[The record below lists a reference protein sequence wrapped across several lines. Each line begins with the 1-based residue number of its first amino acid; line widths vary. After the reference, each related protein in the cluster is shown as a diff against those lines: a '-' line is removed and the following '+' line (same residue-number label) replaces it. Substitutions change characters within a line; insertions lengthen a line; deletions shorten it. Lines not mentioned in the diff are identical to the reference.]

1 MALNEI
7 RYKGAAYAVDGDIW
21 TSSGS
26 WYETKSLKCD
36 SLEANSFEVTV
47 FDSDR
52 AITRFRK
59 NDKVEY
65 FRDGRRMGIF
75 YLQTVER
82 VGPFSYHLSGLSAV
96 GLLMTRKHNGGIYT
110 GQTAGEVI
118 RDICGDIPVKVESV
132 YESRKLYGWL
142 PYVQPSQ
149 SSARDNLA
157 EVLFAIGA
165 WLGVDN
171 DGVLRV
177 EKLWGGTASAIGPGL
192 IHAEGCSVQ
201 YTDAVSAVEIT
212 EHQWVPSSDAVT
224 LFEGTTEQGALIVFD
239 DPAHDLT
246 ADGFTILESGANY
259 AVVSAGSGTLTG
271 QGYTHITRIIRK
283 TVAEDAEENVVA
295 ITDAHL
301 VSLTNSID
309 VANRTAD
316 YYRHRET
323 IQVDINPLSGP
334 PGNVVQIYHPWDK
347 VMVSAC
353 IAERETTISGLLKSG
368 IQALVGFTPPQPDAS
383 EYFDERVVL
392 TGSGTWTPPE
402 DAVTIT
408 AVLIGGGDG
417 GGCGNN
423 GHGPS
428 KTPTVGQNYTI
439 NSGGPCYFEKGYGVY
454 QHDLF
459 DESLPPYAGQ
469 TYGGGEGGDPG
480 AGKGLGGKVFRVT
493 FEHQSGRSY
502 SYSCG
507 VGGIGGLK
515 SAEAQ
520 AGASGTA
527 TTFDT
532 FSSASGSQSDIGY
545 TDPITGES
553 FAKLGDAGIKGGNG
567 GGFKML
573 EDGKDLENLPP
584 ENIKVGDIV
593 YSGGTKGSGAS
604 NSASGNSTD
613 SNGGYREYSAA
624 GGFGGGAAYGAKGGD
639 GKNGSGSL
647 STGYIRTTPG
657 PGGDGAD
664 ALPPPKQSTYGK
676 GGTSGNGGG
685 GGGLAGYPGTW
696 VENRTSAYNAAPI
709 VTMTVNNGTGGVA
722 GLGSDGGEAGDGCI
736 ILYYSRRKSIRF
748 GPLVTSGQ
756 KWLLDSLGRRII
768 V

>member
-21 TSSGS
+21 TFSGS

-47 FDSDR
+47 SDSDR
-52 AITRFRK
+52 AITSFRK

-82 VGPFSYHLSGLSAV
+82 VGPDSYHLSGISAV
-96 GLLMTRKHNGGIYT
+96 GLLMTRPHNGGIYT
-110 GQTAGEVI
+110 GQTAGDVI

-177 EKLWGGTASAIGPGL
+177 EKLWDGTASAIGPGL

-224 LFEGTTEQGALIVFD
+224 LFEGATEQGALIVFD

-301 VSLTNSID
+301 VSLTNSVD

-368 IQALVGFTPPQPDAS
+368 IQALVGFTPPQPDTA
-383 EYFDERVVL
+383 EYLDERVIL
-392 TGSGTWTPPE
+392 TDAGTWTMPE
-402 DAVTIT
+402 GAETLRV
-408 AVLIGGGDG
+408 VLIGKGSDGTAGNPGGDNMVTSSTRSNTSSATFSAGAAGKGGSGGIGGDG
-417 GGCGNN
+417 G
-423 GHGPS
+423 
-428 KTPTVGQNYTI
+428 KI
-439 NSGGPCYFEKGYGVY
+439 NIITLEPE
-454 QHDLF
+454 
-459 DESLPPYAGQ
+459 AGQ
-469 TYGGGEGGDPG
+469 TFAYDTTGDE
-480 AGKGLGGKVFRVT
+480 VT
-493 FEHQSGRSY
+493 FGTYSSADGAASEAGYFDSTTLEYFGRKGADGVSG
-502 SYSCG
+502 G
-507 VGGIGGLK
+507 NGG
-515 SAEAQ
+515 SV
-520 AGASGTA
+520 GASGKSVGDYFGGHGTESESIQHKWTA
-527 TTFDT
+527 SGTTYTDRGSIQGFGGGGAAKGQNGLSANGYIRFQAFGFTPDVRV
-532 FSSASGSQSDIGY
+532 SSHAEGASGS
-545 TDPITGES
+545 
-553 FAKLGDAGIKGGNG
+553 AGDDGANYGDGGGGGNG
-567 GGFKML
+567 GGGAGATGSVSVSFT
-573 EDGKDLENLPP
+573 PSAP
-584 ENIKVGDIV
+584 
-593 YSGGTKGSGAS
+593 SGELTSCSWSGVWLHGGS
-604 NSASGNSTD
+604 
-613 SNGGYREYSAA
+613 
-624 GGFGGGAAYGAKGGD
+624 GGAAGA
-639 GKNGSGSL
+639 GK
-647 STGYIRTTPG
+647 
-657 PGGDGAD
+657 
-664 ALPPPKQSTYGK
+664 K
-676 GGTSGNGGG
+676 
-685 GGGLAGYPGTW
+685 
-696 VENRTSAYNAAPI
+696 
-709 VTMTVNNGTGGVA
+709 
-722 GLGSDGGEAGDGCI
+722 GCI
-736 ILYYSRRKSIRF
+736 ILYYRRPKIITP
-748 GPLVTSGQ
+748 GPLVTSDG
-756 KWLLDSLGRRII
+756 KWLLDKLGRRMI

>member
-7 RYKGAAYAVDGDIW
+7 RYKGASYAVDGDIW

-47 FDSDR
+47 SDSDR
-52 AITRFRK
+52 VITSFRK

-82 VGPFSYHLSGLSAV
+82 VGPDSYHLSGLSAV

-177 EKLWGGTASAIGPGL
+177 EKLWDGTASTIGPGL
-192 IHAEGCSVQ
+192 IHADGCSVQ

-239 DPAHDLT
+239 DPAHNLT

-383 EYFDERVVL
+383 EYYDERVVL
-392 TGSGTWTPPE
+392 TDSGTWIPPE
-402 DAVTIT
+402 GAESLR
-408 AVLIGGGDG
+408 AVLIGHGSDGTDGADG
-417 GGCGNN
+417 GSAIIAGETKNN
-423 GHGPS
+423 VSSATWSSHPGR
-428 KTPTVGQNYTI
+428 
-439 NSGGPCYFEKGYGVY
+439 SGGAAGV
-454 QHDLF
+454 
-459 DESLPPYAGQ
+459 A
-469 TYGGGEGGDPG
+469 G
-480 AGKGLGGKVFRVT
+480 AGGKIYSVNVALTPGQSFAYDATGVEVT
-493 FEHQSGRSY
+493 F
-502 SYSCG
+502 
-507 VGGIGGLK
+507 
-515 SAEAQ
+515 
-520 AGASGTA
+520 GTY
-527 TTFDT
+527 
-532 FSSASGSQSDIGY
+532 SSASGTESASGY
-545 TDPITGES
+545 FDSVTSEYFGRKGADGE
-553 FAKLGDAGIKGGNG
+553 KGGNG
-567 GGFKML
+567 GG
-573 EDGKDLENLPP
+573 
-584 ENIKVGDIV
+584 VGQ
-593 YSGGTKGSGAS
+593 SGQSVGTYTGGNGTASKSITGTADYQGVTYTSRGSIS
-604 NSASGNSTD
+604 
-613 SNGGYREYSAA
+613 
-624 GGFGGGAAYGAKGGD
+624 GFGGGGAAKGND
-639 GKNGSGSL
+639 GSNANGSIRWQGSP
-647 STGYIRTTPG
+647 YAPNVDVTTHAN
-657 PGGDGAD
+657 GAD
-664 ALPPPKQSTYGK
+664 AVDGEDGVNYGD
-676 GGTSGNGGG
+676 GGDAGSGGG
-685 GGGLAGYPGTW
+685 GAGAVGSISVSISPTPSSTSCSWSGTW
-696 VENRTSAYNAAPI
+696 A
-709 VTMTVNNGTGGVA
+709 GG
-722 GLGSDGGEAGDGCI
+722 GKGSKGGKGKQGCI
-736 ILYYSRRKSIRF
+736 ILYYRRAKTLKS

>member
-1 MALNEI
+1 MAVNEI

-47 FDSDR
+47 SDSDR
-52 AITRFRK
+52 AITSFCK

-82 VGPFSYHLSGLSAV
+82 VGPDSYHLSGLSAV
-96 GLLMTRKHNGGIYT
+96 GLLMTRQHNGGIYT

-177 EKLWGGTASAIGPGL
+177 EKLWDGTASTIGPGL

-224 LFEGTTEQGALIVFD
+224 LFEGATEQGALIVFD

-301 VSLTNSID
+301 VSLTNSVD

-368 IQALVGFTPPQPDAS
+368 IQALVGFTPPQPDTA
-383 EYFDERVVL
+383 EYLDERVIL
-392 TGSGTWTPPE
+392 TDAGTWTMPE
-402 DAVTIT
+402 GAVTLR
-408 AVLIGGGDG
+408 AVLIGKGSDGTAGNPGGDNIQSSSTRSNTSSATFSAGAAGKGGSGGIGGDG
-417 GGCGNN
+417 G
-423 GHGPS
+423 
-428 KTPTVGQNYTI
+428 KI
-439 NSGGPCYFEKGYGVY
+439 NIITLEPE
-454 QHDLF
+454 
-459 DESLPPYAGQ
+459 AGQ
-469 TYGGGEGGDPG
+469 TFAYDTTGDE
-480 AGKGLGGKVFRVT
+480 VT
-493 FEHQSGRSY
+493 FGPYSSADGAASEAGYFDSTTLEYFGRKGADGVSG
-502 SYSCG
+502 G
-507 VGGIGGLK
+507 NGG
-515 SAEAQ
+515 SV
-520 AGASGTA
+520 GASGKSVGDYFGGHGTESESIQHKWTA
-527 TTFDT
+527 SGTTYTDRGSIQGFGGGGAAKGQNGLSANGYIRFQAFGFTPDVRV
-532 FSSASGSQSDIGY
+532 SSHAEGASGS
-545 TDPITGES
+545 
-553 FAKLGDAGIKGGNG
+553 AGDDGANYGDGGGGGNG
-567 GGFKML
+567 GGGAGATGSVSVSFT
-573 EDGKDLENLPP
+573 PSAP
-584 ENIKVGDIV
+584 
-593 YSGGTKGSGAS
+593 SGERTSCSWSGVWLHGGS
-604 NSASGNSTD
+604 
-613 SNGGYREYSAA
+613 
-624 GGFGGGAAYGAKGGD
+624 GGAAGA
-639 GKNGSGSL
+639 GK
-647 STGYIRTTPG
+647 
-657 PGGDGAD
+657 
-664 ALPPPKQSTYGK
+664 K
-676 GGTSGNGGG
+676 
-685 GGGLAGYPGTW
+685 
-696 VENRTSAYNAAPI
+696 
-709 VTMTVNNGTGGVA
+709 
-722 GLGSDGGEAGDGCI
+722 GCI
-736 ILYYSRRKSIRF
+736 ILYYRRPKIITP
-748 GPLVTSGQ
+748 GPLVTSDG

>member
-47 FDSDR
+47 SDSDR

-82 VGPFSYHLSGLSAV
+82 VGPDSYHLSGLSAV
-96 GLLMTRKHNGGIYT
+96 GLLMTRQHNGGIYT

-177 EKLWGGTASAIGPGL
+177 EKLWNGTASAIGSGL

-368 IQALVGFTPPQPDAS
+368 IQALVGFTPPQPDTA
-383 EYFDERVVL
+383 EYLDERVIL
-392 TGSGTWTPPE
+392 TDAGTWTMPE
-402 DAVTIT
+402 GAVTLRV
-408 AVLIGGGDG
+408 VLIGKGSDGTAGNPGGSNILSSSTKSNTSSATFSAGAAGKGGFGGIGGDG
-417 GGCGNN
+417 G
-423 GHGPS
+423 
-428 KTPTVGQNYTI
+428 KI
-439 NSGGPCYFEKGYGVY
+439 NIITLEPE
-454 QHDLF
+454 
-459 DESLPPYAGQ
+459 AGQ
-469 TYGGGEGGDPG
+469 TFAYDTTGDEVTFGTYSSANGAASEAGYFDSTTLEYFGRKGADGVSGGDGG
-480 AGKGLGGKVFRVT
+480 AV
-493 FEHQSGRSY
+493 
-502 SYSCG
+502 
-507 VGGIGGLK
+507 
-515 SAEAQ
+515 
-520 AGASGTA
+520 GASGKSVGDYFGGSGTA
-527 TTFDT
+527 SKSIQDKRTVSGITYTDRGSIQGFGGGGAAKGRNGR
-532 FSSASGSQSDIGY
+532 SANGSIHFQAFGFTPDVAVISNADGVSGS
-545 TDPITGES
+545 
-553 FAKLGDAGIKGGNG
+553 AGDDGANYGDGGGGGNG
-567 GGFKML
+567 GGGAGATGSVSVSFTPSAPSGERTSCSWSGVFL
-573 EDGKDLENLPP
+573 QG
-584 ENIKVGDIV
+584 G
-593 YSGGTKGSGAS
+593 SGG
-604 NSASGNSTD
+604 
-613 SNGGYREYSAA
+613 A
-624 GGFGGGAAYGAKGGD
+624 GGAGKKGC
-639 GKNGSGSL
+639 
-647 STGYIRTTPG
+647 
-657 PGGDGAD
+657 
-664 ALPPPKQSTYGK
+664 
-676 GGTSGNGGG
+676 
-685 GGGLAGYPGTW
+685 
-696 VENRTSAYNAAPI
+696 V
-709 VTMTVNNGTGGVA
+709 
-722 GLGSDGGEAGDGCI
+722 
-736 ILYYSRRKSIRF
+736 ILYYRRPKVVQT
-748 GPLVTSGQ
+748 GPLITSDG

>member
-7 RYKGAAYAVDGDIW
+7 RYKSAAYAVDGDIW

-47 FDSDR
+47 SDSDR

-82 VGPFSYHLSGLSAV
+82 VGPVSYHLSGLSAV
-96 GLLMTRKHNGGIYT
+96 GLLMTRQHNGGIYT

-177 EKLWGGTASAIGPGL
+177 EKLWNGTASAIGPGL
-192 IHAEGCSVQ
+192 IHAENCSVQ

-246 ADGFTILESGANY
+246 ADGFTVLKSGANY

-301 VSLTNSID
+301 VSLTNSVD

-323 IQVDINPLSGP
+323 IQVDINPISGP

-368 IQALVGFTPPQPDAS
+368 IQALVGFTPPQPDTA
-383 EYFDERVVL
+383 EYLDERVIL
-392 TGSGTWTPPE
+392 TDAGTWTMPE
-402 DAVTIT
+402 GAVTLRV
-408 AVLIGGGDG
+408 VLIGKGSDGTAGNPGGSNILSSSTKSNTSSATFSAGAAGKGGFGGIGGDG
-417 GGCGNN
+417 GKINIITLEPEAGQPFVYDTTGDEVTFGTYSSAN
-423 GHGPS
+423 GAASEAGYFDS
-428 KTPTVGQNYTI
+428 TTLEYFGRKGADGV
-439 NSGGPCYFEKGYGVY
+439 SGG
-454 QHDLF
+454 D
-459 DESLPPYAGQ
+459 
-469 TYGGGEGGDPG
+469 GG
-480 AGKGLGGKVFRVT
+480 AV
-493 FEHQSGRSY
+493 
-502 SYSCG
+502 
-507 VGGIGGLK
+507 
-515 SAEAQ
+515 
-520 AGASGTA
+520 GASGKSVGDYFGGSGTA
-527 TTFDT
+527 SKRIQDKWTVSGITYTDRGSIQGFGGGGAAKGRNGR
-532 FSSASGSQSDIGY
+532 SANGSIRFQAFGFTPDVAVNSNADGVSGS
-545 TDPITGES
+545 
-553 FAKLGDAGIKGGNG
+553 AGDDGANYGDGGGGGNG
-567 GGFKML
+567 GGGAGATGSVSVSFTPSAPSGERTSCSWSGVFL
-573 EDGKDLENLPP
+573 QG
-584 ENIKVGDIV
+584 G
-593 YSGGTKGSGAS
+593 SGG
-604 NSASGNSTD
+604 
-613 SNGGYREYSAA
+613 A
-624 GGFGGGAAYGAKGGD
+624 GGVGKKGC
-639 GKNGSGSL
+639 
-647 STGYIRTTPG
+647 
-657 PGGDGAD
+657 
-664 ALPPPKQSTYGK
+664 
-676 GGTSGNGGG
+676 
-685 GGGLAGYPGTW
+685 
-696 VENRTSAYNAAPI
+696 V
-709 VTMTVNNGTGGVA
+709 
-722 GLGSDGGEAGDGCI
+722 
-736 ILYYSRRKSIRF
+736 ILYYRRPKVVQT

>member
-7 RYKGAAYAVDGDIW
+7 RYKGAAYTVDGDIW
-21 TSSGS
+21 MSSGS

-36 SLEANSFEVTV
+36 SLEVNSFEVTV
-47 FDSDR
+47 SDSDR
-52 AITRFRK
+52 AITSFRK

-82 VGPFSYHLSGLSAV
+82 VGPDSYHLSGISAV
-96 GLLMTRKHNGGIYT
+96 GLLMTRPHNGGIYT
-110 GQTAGEVI
+110 GQTAGDVI

-132 YESRKLYGWL
+132 YENRKLYGWL
-142 PYVQPSQ
+142 PYVQPFQ

-177 EKLWGGTASAIGPGL
+177 EKLWDGTASAIGPGL

-301 VSLTNSID
+301 VSLTNSVD

-368 IQALVGFTPPQPDAS
+368 IQALVGFTPPQPDTA
-383 EYFDERVVL
+383 EYFDEQIFL
-392 TGSGTWTPPE
+392 TDRGSFTLPE
-402 DAVTIT
+402 GSEALR
-408 AVLIGGGDG
+408 AVLIGAGSPGTAGSDGDG
-417 GGCGNN
+417 VF
-423 GHGPS
+423 S
-428 KTPTVGQNYTI
+428 ASATV
-439 NSGGPCYFEKGYGVY
+439 NSASASFSGV
-454 QHDLF
+454 
-459 DESLPPYAGQ
+459 SA
-469 TYGGGEGGDPG
+469 G
-480 AGKGLGGKVFRVT
+480 AGGA
-493 FEHQSGRSY
+493 
-502 SYSCG
+502 
-507 VGGIGGLK
+507 GGIGGAGGKILIITPDLSTGRTFAYDATGSDVTFGGK
-515 SAEAQ
+515 SSAD
-520 AGASGTA
+520 GTA
-527 TTFDT
+527 SEAGYFDT
-532 FSSASGSQSDIGY
+532 VTQQYFGRKGKDGY
-545 TDPITGES
+545 
-553 FAKLGDAGIKGGNG
+553 KGGNG
-567 GGFKML
+567 GS
-573 EDGKDLENLPP
+573 
-584 ENIKVGDIV
+584 VGSPGGAV
-593 YSGGTKGSGAS
+593 NGYSGGDGTSQKSITYS
-604 NSASGNSTD
+604 WSASGTTYKDNASI
-613 SNGGYREYSAA
+613 A
-624 GGFGGGAAYGAKGGD
+624 GFGGGGAANGSSGNSANGGISWQGVGFKPNVRVKSSAAGANGAVGKSGENYGDGGD
-639 GKNGSGSL
+639 G
-647 STGYIRTTPG
+647 
-657 PGGDGAD
+657 
-664 ALPPPKQSTYGK
+664 
-676 GGTSGNGGG
+676 GNGGG
-685 GGGLAGYPGTW
+685 GAGAVGTLRVSFSPSAPSGESYYCTWSGVWLNGGAG
-696 VENRTSAYNAAPI
+696 SA
-709 VTMTVNNGTGGVA
+709 GGA
-722 GLGSDGGEAGDGCI
+722 GKQGCI
-736 ILYYSRRKSIRF
+736 ILYYRRAKKIKS
-748 GPLVTSGQ
+748 GPLVTSDG
-756 KWLLDSLGRRII
+756 KWLLDKLGRRVI

>member
-47 FDSDR
+47 SDSDR
-52 AITRFRK
+52 AITSFRK

-65 FRDGRRMGIF
+65 FRNGRRMGIF

-82 VGPFSYHLSGLSAV
+82 VGPDSYHLSGLSAV
-96 GLLMTRKHNGGIYT
+96 GLLMTKKHNGGIYT

-142 PYVQPSQ
+142 PYVQPAQ

-177 EKLWGGTASAIGPGL
+177 EKLWDGTASTIGPGL
-192 IHAEGCSVQ
+192 IHAEDCSVQ

-301 VSLTNSID
+301 VSLTNSVD

-368 IQALVGFTPPQPDAS
+368 IQALVGFTPPQPDTA
-383 EYFDERVVL
+383 EYLDERVIL
-392 TGSGTWTPPE
+392 TDAGTWTMPE
-402 DAVTIT
+402 AAVTLRV
-408 AVLIGGGDG
+408 VLIGKGFDGTAGNPGGSNILSSSTKSNTSSATFSAGAAGKGGFGGIGGDG
-417 GGCGNN
+417 G
-423 GHGPS
+423 
-428 KTPTVGQNYTI
+428 KI
-439 NSGGPCYFEKGYGVY
+439 NIITLEPE
-454 QHDLF
+454 
-459 DESLPPYAGQ
+459 AGQ
-469 TYGGGEGGDPG
+469 TFVYDTTGDEVTFGTYSSANGAASEAGYFDSTTLEYFGRKGADGVSGGDGG
-480 AGKGLGGKVFRVT
+480 AV
-493 FEHQSGRSY
+493 
-502 SYSCG
+502 
-507 VGGIGGLK
+507 
-515 SAEAQ
+515 
-520 AGASGTA
+520 GASGKSVGDYFGGSGTA
-527 TTFDT
+527 SKSIQDKWTVSGITYTDRGSIQGFGGGGAAKGRNGR
-532 FSSASGSQSDIGY
+532 SANGSIRFQAFGFTPDVAVNSNADGVSGS
-545 TDPITGES
+545 
-553 FAKLGDAGIKGGNG
+553 AGDDGANYGDGGGGGNG
-567 GGFKML
+567 GGGAGATGSVSVSFTPSAPSGERTSCSWSGVFL
-573 EDGKDLENLPP
+573 QG
-584 ENIKVGDIV
+584 G
-593 YSGGTKGSGAS
+593 SGG
-604 NSASGNSTD
+604 
-613 SNGGYREYSAA
+613 A
-624 GGFGGGAAYGAKGGD
+624 GGAGKKGC
-639 GKNGSGSL
+639 
-647 STGYIRTTPG
+647 
-657 PGGDGAD
+657 
-664 ALPPPKQSTYGK
+664 
-676 GGTSGNGGG
+676 
-685 GGGLAGYPGTW
+685 
-696 VENRTSAYNAAPI
+696 V
-709 VTMTVNNGTGGVA
+709 
-722 GLGSDGGEAGDGCI
+722 
-736 ILYYSRRKSIRF
+736 ILYYRRPKVVQT

>member
-47 FDSDR
+47 SDSDR
-52 AITRFRK
+52 VITSFRK

-82 VGPFSYHLSGLSAV
+82 VGPDSYHLSGLSAV

-177 EKLWGGTASAIGPGL
+177 EKLWDGTASAIGPGL

-301 VSLTNSID
+301 VSLTNSVD

-323 IQVDINPLSGP
+323 IQVDINPISGP

-402 DAVTIT
+402 GASEIR
-408 AVLIGGGDG
+408 AVLIGGGSDG
-417 GGCGNN
+417 GAGQDGIKTSSFL
-423 GHGPS
+423 PDDEDYTSKQYKITQKTTTTDTSRSSITSTS
-428 KTPTVGQNYTI
+428 KT
-439 NSGGPCYFEKGYGVY
+439 KG
-454 QHDLF
+454 
-459 DESLPPYAGQ
+459 
-469 TYGGGEGGDPG
+469 G
-480 AGKGLGGKVFRVT
+480 AGGNA
-493 FEHQSGRSY
+493 
-502 SYSCG
+502 G
-507 VGGIGGLK
+507 VGGKILSVNVSIRPGQKFEYSSGEANGGE
-515 SAEAQ
+515 S
-520 AGASGTA
+520 
-527 TTFDT
+527 TFGD
-532 FSSASGSQSDIGY
+532 FSSASGEQSSTGY
-545 TDPITGES
+545 FDPITREYFGKSGIAGTSGGDGGAPGGQGGSTPGSSGGIGISGDTVERTKTAVDS
-553 FAKLGDAGIKGGNG
+553 PVSATRSAKGIFTLNFGGAGGGGAGGNSGSVLGTPGLDATSPSIYPKLSVTNGSGGPTSDYGVDVSSTSWSYPPKAGAGGNG
-567 GGFKML
+567 ANGN
-573 EDGKDLENLPP
+573 DGQNY
-584 ENIKVGDIV
+584 GD
-593 YSGGTKGSGAS
+593 
-604 NSASGNSTD
+604 
-613 SNGGYREYSAA
+613 
-624 GGFGGGAAYGAKGGD
+624 GGD
-639 GKNGSGSL
+639 
-647 STGYIRTTPG
+647 
-657 PGGDGAD
+657 
-664 ALPPPKQSTYGK
+664 
-676 GGTSGNGGG
+676 GGG
-685 GGGLAGYPGTW
+685 GGGGVGAWSSASFSATITSTFLFSSLPYTANVYVKTLVEYERGEANAGAG
-696 VENRTSAYNAAPI
+696 
-709 VTMTVNNGTGGVA
+709 GTGGK
-722 GLGSDGGEAGDGCI
+722 GKPGCI
-736 ILYYSRRKSIRF
+736 ILYYRRPKKISP
-748 GPLVTSGQ
+748 GPLVTSDG

>member
-1 MALNEI
+1 MPLNEI

-47 FDSDR
+47 SDSDR
-52 AITRFRK
+52 AITSFRK

-82 VGPFSYHLSGLSAV
+82 VGPNSYHLSGLSAV
-96 GLLMTRKHNGGIYT
+96 GLLMTRQHNGGIYT

-177 EKLWGGTASAIGPGL
+177 EKLWDGTASAIGPGL

-334 PGNVVQIYHPWDK
+334 PGNVMQIYHPWDK

-402 DAVTIT
+402 GASEIR
-408 AVLIGGGDG
+408 AVLIGGGSDG
-417 GGCGNN
+417 GAGQDGTKTRAVL
-423 GHGPS
+423 PDDEDYTS
-428 KTPTVGQNYTI
+428 KQYKITQNTTTTDTSQSSITSTPKT
-439 NSGGPCYFEKGYGVY
+439 SGGAGGNAGPGGKILSVNISIQPGQEFEY
-454 QHDLF
+454 
-459 DESLPPYAGQ
+459 SAGEAN
-469 TYGGGEGGDPG
+469 GGES
-480 AGKGLGGKVFRVT
+480 T
-493 FEHQSGRSY
+493 FGN
-502 SYSCG
+502 
-507 VGGIGGLK
+507 
-515 SAEAQ
+515 
-520 AGASGTA
+520 
-527 TTFDT
+527 
-532 FSSASGSQSDIGY
+532 FSSASGERSSSGYFDPTTREYFGKSGIAGTSGGDGGTPGASGGSSSGSAGGDGISGSTIKNTKTATSGQRSAEGTFTLNFGGAGGGGAGGNSGSVLGTPGSNATSPSIYPNLSVTTLSGGPTSDYGA
-545 TDPITGES
+545 DVHSVSWGRPPE
-553 FAKLGDAGIKGGNG
+553 AGAGGNG
-567 GGFKML
+567 ANGN
-573 EDGKDLENLPP
+573 DGQNY
-584 ENIKVGDIV
+584 GD
-593 YSGGTKGSGAS
+593 
-604 NSASGNSTD
+604 
-613 SNGGYREYSAA
+613 
-624 GGFGGGAAYGAKGGD
+624 GGD
-639 GKNGSGSL
+639 
-647 STGYIRTTPG
+647 
-657 PGGDGAD
+657 
-664 ALPPPKQSTYGK
+664 
-676 GGTSGNGGG
+676 GGG
-685 GGGLAGYPGTW
+685 GGGGVGAWSSASFSASITSTFPFSSLPYTANVYVKTYAEYRYGT
-696 VENRTSAYNAAPI
+696 ADA
-709 VTMTVNNGTGGVA
+709 GTGGT
-722 GLGSDGGEAGDGCI
+722 GGKGKPGCI
-736 ILYYSRRKSIRF
+736 ILYYRRPKKISP

>member
-1 MALNEI
+1 MSVNEI

-47 FDSDR
+47 SDSDR
-52 AITRFRK
+52 AITSFRK

-82 VGPFSYHLSGLSAV
+82 VGPDSYHLSGLSAV

-177 EKLWGGTASAIGPGL
+177 EKLWDGTASTIGPGL

-368 IQALVGFTPPQPDAS
+368 IQALVGFTPPQPDTA
-383 EYFDERVVL
+383 EYLDERVIL
-392 TGSGTWTPPE
+392 TDAGTWTMPE
-402 DAVTIT
+402 GAVTLRV
-408 AVLIGGGDG
+408 VLIGKGSDGTAGNPGGSNILSSSTKSNTSSATFSAGAAGKGGFGGIGGDG
-417 GGCGNN
+417 G
-423 GHGPS
+423 
-428 KTPTVGQNYTI
+428 KI
-439 NSGGPCYFEKGYGVY
+439 NIITLEPE
-454 QHDLF
+454 
-459 DESLPPYAGQ
+459 AGQ
-469 TYGGGEGGDPG
+469 TFAYDTTGDEVTFGTYSSANGAASEAGYFDSTTLEYFGRKGADGVSGGDGG
-480 AGKGLGGKVFRVT
+480 AV
-493 FEHQSGRSY
+493 
-502 SYSCG
+502 
-507 VGGIGGLK
+507 
-515 SAEAQ
+515 
-520 AGASGTA
+520 GASGKSVGDYFGGSGTA
-527 TTFDT
+527 SKSIQDKWTVSGTTYTDRGSIQGFGGGGAAKGRNGR
-532 FSSASGSQSDIGY
+532 SANGSIRFQAFGFTPDVAVISNADGVSGS
-545 TDPITGES
+545 
-553 FAKLGDAGIKGGNG
+553 AGDDGANYGDGGGGGNG
-567 GGFKML
+567 GGGAGATGSVSVSFTPSAPSGERTSCSWSGVFL
-573 EDGKDLENLPP
+573 QG
-584 ENIKVGDIV
+584 G
-593 YSGGTKGSGAS
+593 SGGPA
-604 NSASGNSTD
+604 
-613 SNGGYREYSAA
+613 
-624 GGFGGGAAYGAKGGD
+624 
-639 GKNGSGSL
+639 
-647 STGYIRTTPG
+647 
-657 PGGDGAD
+657 
-664 ALPPPKQSTYGK
+664 
-676 GGTSGNGGG
+676 
-685 GGGLAGYPGTW
+685 
-696 VENRTSAYNAAPI
+696 
-709 VTMTVNNGTGGVA
+709 GTGKK
-722 GLGSDGGEAGDGCI
+722 GCI
-736 ILYYSRRKSIRF
+736 ILYYRRPKVVQT
-748 GPLVTSGQ
+748 GPLVTFGQ
-756 KWLLDSLGRRII
+756 KWLLDSFGRRII